1 MKNLW
6 IKLWKNM
13 GTVQFHMF
21 SHMFFTPFSQ
31 GQSACWGKKL
41 KIQMPYPRANKD
53 NHMPCLSTPLPPLID
68 VSEVEIIFR
77 LKFFNQGW
85 FSASFVSHP

>member
-1 MKNLW
+1 MKNVW

-21 SHMFFTPFSQ
+21 SHMFFTLFSQ

-53 NHMPCLSTPLPPLID
+53 NHMPCLSTPPPTID
-68 VSEVEIIFR
+68 RCIRGLNYIQVKIF
-77 LKFFNQGW
+77 
-85 FSASFVSHP
+85 

>member
-1 MKNLW
+1 
-6 IKLWKNM
+6 M

-53 NHMPCLSTPLPPLID
+53 NHMPCLSTLPPTID
-68 VSEVEIIFR
+68 RCIRGRNYIQVKIF
-77 LKFFNQGW
+77 
-85 FSASFVSHP
+85 